1 MSIYDINEARQVEI
15 FRALG
20 DSTRLKILKLLSSGE
35 LCVCQIEQALKISQT
50 LTSRHLSVL
59 RMIGL
64 VRTRKE
70 GQWVYYSYN
79 QPRTLFEQQVLACIK
94 SSLPELPVGQ
104 RKTDDCNQ
112 PNLAEEKRSP
122 TIADNRRRKH
132 AAQG

>member
-1 MSIYDINEARQVEI
+1 MSIYGIDDNWQVEI

-20 DSTRLKILKLLSSGE
+20 DPTRLRILKLLSRGE

-59 RMIGL
+59 RMTGI

-79 QPRTLFEQQVLACIK
+79 QPRNVFEQQILACIK
-94 SSLPELPVGQ
+94 SSLPEESADQ
-104 RKTDDCNQ
+104 RQFDNCNEIK
-112 PNLAEEKRSP
+112 LAEHKRSVP
-122 TIADNRRRKH
+122 HSDKKRR
-132 AAQG
+132 